1 MKFPLWGVVIKTGE
15 LDTGN
20 NCKAVFVCGRSC
32 QQRCRAPDVA
42 GAHHIAGRAPPL
54 PGAAGEMRNEKRY
67 KKKKRQI
74 RTKNSST
81 PSSVNHQL
89 LFDALELSGFPARPD
104 LPCTPDILGGAVGR
118 VLMALLVGKGLKR
131 GILGCP

>member
-1 MKFPLWGVVIKTGE
+1 MKKGT
-15 LDTGN
+15 
-20 NCKAVFVCGRSC
+20 
-32 QQRCRAPDVA
+32 
-42 GAHHIAGRAPPL
+42 
-54 PGAAGEMRNEKRY
+54 